1 MEEIKDDKEQKE
13 IDLVEILSKIW
24 SKKKIVIRFAI
35 YGAFLGIVVAF
46 SIPKE
51 YDVTVTL
58 SPESGKS
65 KSSGLKD
72 LASQFGFGG
81 LDEKSDFDALNVML
95 FPDIISS
102 DPFALELYGMKVTTE
117 DGENYS
123 TLSEYIENNKKP
135 WWGYITSIPSK
146 ITGGVVNII
155 KGEKKDNNHHID
167 PFKLTIKERKK
178 LKFIKK
184 SILTK
189 VDKKTGVTT
198 INVKMQD
205 PLVVATVADSVVK
218 KLQSYITKY
227 RTKKAIYDFEYWDK
241 LCKERQQEYY
251 DIQRKYAY
259 YVDENKGL
267 YTQKSKVESER
278 LRNDME
284 IAYQTYNQVAK
295 NLQMARGKIQEAK
308 PVFVVINPATV
319 PVQASSPK
327 KTIILFSFTIL
338 FMLISSAWIILEE
351 EIKRTI
357 SSIKYNK
364 NSNNESKFNS

>member
-1 MEEIKDDKEQKE
+1 MEELKENKEQQE
-13 IDLVEILSKIW
+13 IDTVEILSKIW
-24 SKKKIVIRFAI
+24 IKRRLVIKSAI
-35 YGAFLGIVVAF
+35 FGAFLGLIIAF

-81 LDEKSDFDALNVML
+81 LDDKSDFDALNVML

-102 DPFALELYGMKVTTE
+102 DPFALELYSMKVKTE
-117 DGENYS
+117 DGDTYS

-135 WWGYITSIPSK
+135 WWGYITSLPSK
-146 ITGGVVNII
+146 VIGGIVSLI
-155 KGEKKDNNHHID
+155 KGKKDDNNSSLD
-167 PFKLTIKERKK
+167 PFKLTMKERIK
-178 LKFIKK
+178 LEFIKK
-184 SILTK
+184 SILTN

-198 INVKMQD
+198 ITVKMQD
-205 PLVVATVADSVVK
+205 PVVVATVADSVVK
-218 KLQSYITKY
+218 KLQSYITQY

-295 NLQMARGKIQEAK
+295 SLQMARGKIQEAK
-308 PVFVVINPATV
+308 PVFAIINPATV
-319 PVQASSPK
+319 PVKASSPK
-327 KTIILFSFTIL
+327 KVVILTSFIML
-338 FMLISSAWIILEE
+338 FVLISSGWIISKE

-357 SSIKYNK
+357 SRIIHNK
-364 NSNNESKFNS
+364 